1 MIVTC
6 DAGLRNGRVI
16 NYKEISDQA
25 QLQIDKERVRTLV
38 VDRKLTPFD
47 SMESDIVIERNTVP
61 EDLNANAIACV
72 EMKSTEPSYILYTSG
87 TTGSPK
93 GIQRDTG
100 GYAVALAA
108 SMRLIYGCRPGE
120 VFFCASDIGW
130 VVGHSY
136 LVYGPLINGC
146 TTVLYEGLPPNLLK
160 YLRDIVEKYSVS
172 VMFTSPTAIRI
183 LKKKSHNENQL
194 KTESLS
200 HFFSLA
206 SPRYRNKFLGK
217 RETSVRNSYR

>member
-1 MIVTC
+1 MPMIPESNLCNAGVRKNWSNTFCRFGGFSANALAIRIKDANPTLIVTC

-25 QLQIDKERVRTLV
+25 QLQIDKKRVRTLV

-100 GYAVALAA
+100 GMRCPRCFDAA
-108 SMRLIYGCRPGE
+108 NLRMQARE
-120 VFFCASDIGW
+120 VFFA
-130 VVGHSY
+130 H
-136 LVYGPLINGC
+136 LI
-146 TTVLYEGLPPNLLK
+146 LDGL
-160 YLRDIVEKYSVS
+160 
-172 VMFTSPTAIRI
+172 
-183 LKKKSHNENQL
+183 
-194 KTESLS
+194 
-200 HFFSLA
+200 
-206 SPRYRNKFLGK
+206 LGIHI
-217 RETSVRNSYR
+217 